1 MNAFLLLCVSSDA
14 VVIAHVS
21 RFCFSLVLVQS
32 LKMLQITCRKH
43 SEDADDDIEHQSPA
57 KRERTAY
64 SSKYCR
70 MCKCRLEL
78 AVREIGKCKCG
89 MFV

>member
-1 MNAFLLLCVSSDA
+1 M
-14 VVIAHVS
+14 
-21 RFCFSLVLVQS
+21 R
-32 LKMLQITCRKH
+32 RKH
-43 SEDADDDIEHQSPA
+43 SEEADDDAEHQSPA
-57 KRERTAY
+57 KRERTAH

-89 MFV
+89 MFVFALLFRCYTGYRHGACCAVLSHRV